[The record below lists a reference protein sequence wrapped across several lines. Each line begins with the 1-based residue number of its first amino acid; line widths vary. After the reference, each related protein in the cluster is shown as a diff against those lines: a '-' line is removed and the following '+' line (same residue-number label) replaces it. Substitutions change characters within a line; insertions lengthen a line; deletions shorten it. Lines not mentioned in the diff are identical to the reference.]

1 MTKSDS
7 KITKNQNQKR
17 DKSKPVL
24 KIALSTKN
32 NSLKN

>member
-7 KITKNQNQKR
+7 KITKNQKR